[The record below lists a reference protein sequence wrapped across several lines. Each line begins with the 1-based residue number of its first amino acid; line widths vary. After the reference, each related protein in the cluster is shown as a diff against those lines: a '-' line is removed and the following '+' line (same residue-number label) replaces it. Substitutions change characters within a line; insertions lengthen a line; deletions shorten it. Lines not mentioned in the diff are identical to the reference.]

1 MLGMSIVIIWDYLNS
16 LNSVDLWCFEMLTTL
31 INEMFIPIRIVSSG
45 RDGRVK
51 AHTH

>member
-31 INEMFIPIRIVSSG
+31 INEMFILMEEYQYELSQVAG
-45 RDGRVK
+45 TGE
-51 AHTH
+51 